1 MFKVRN
7 CEKFSIKKKVEIFCL
22 YAAMPI
28 KKIYIYKKKKF
39 KKQTKRLLSLKSFS
53 ISKSLSIK
61 QT

>member
-1 MFKVRN
+1 MFKVRKW
-7 CEKFSIKKKVEIFCL
+7 EKFSIKKNVEIFCL

-28 KKIYIYKKKKF
+28 KKNKKKK
-39 KKQTKRLLSLKSFS
+39 KKTKRRLSLKSFS